1 MEKRVKKALT
11 KTANILAIIIG
22 VFVLLVAVSAIA
34 SAAKGYASVFGYTVY
49 AVRSDSMEGDYEDSF
64 NKGAL
69 VFVKLLGDDEKS
81 DLEVGQII
89 TFKDW
94 IDVNDDGKLDEVLN
108 THRIIDVFEN
118 NGDVYYQ
125 TQGDKAAKLNSD
137 KKEQVDS
144 GDVIGVYSS
153 KINGLGGVVL
163 FIQSPTGFL
172 VTVVVPSALV
182 VIYCAFLLIK
192 NLAEYGKLKRNAE
205 IEKIREELKKE
216 ISKEQ

>member
-49 AVRSDSMEGDYEDSF
+49 AVRSDSMEGDNEDSF

-182 VIYCAFLLIK
+182 VIYCAYLLIK
-192 NLAEYGKLKRNAE
+192 NVMDYGKLKRNAE

>member
-34 SAAKGYASVFGYTVY
+34 SAAKGYSSIFGYTVY

-69 VFVKLLGDDEKS
+69 LFVKLLGDDEKS
-81 DLEVGQII
+81 DLKVGQII

-108 THRIIDVFEN
+108 THRIINVYDD
-118 NGDVYYQ
+118 GAYYQ

-205 IEKIREELKKE
+205 IEKIKEELKKE